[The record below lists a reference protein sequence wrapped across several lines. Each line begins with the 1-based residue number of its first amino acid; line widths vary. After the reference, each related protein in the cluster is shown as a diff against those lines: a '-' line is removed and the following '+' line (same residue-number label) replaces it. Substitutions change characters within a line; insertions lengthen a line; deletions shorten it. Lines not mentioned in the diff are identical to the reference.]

1 MTFRQFA
8 FNNVFRNKRLYIAYF
23 LSSLFTVTVFFTFAN
38 FAFHPAFI
46 DGNIRSDVMKG
57 MSVAGAIIYIF
68 SFFFILYSMSS
79 FLQSRKKEFG
89 ILVIQGM
96 SSRQIRKMVFLENM
110 LIGLF
115 ATLFGIGL
123 GVVFSKAIL
132 LVAENVLVLDAAL
145 SFYLPWQAVLITF
158 VSFIVLFFFISIF
171 VTFVL
176 RTNKLTK
183 LIKSEKMGKSE
194 PKFSIILV
202 LFSIILLAIGY
213 GVSVTVKG
221 TGVIVAL
228 VPVVFIVTIGTY
240 LFFTQLSV
248 FVIRRLKMK
257 KSLFWKK
264 TNMILFSDLSYRMK
278 DNARVFFM
286 VAIISTVAFT
296 AIGTL
301 VSLNT
306 VLTKGMIESNPT
318 SFSYAGFEDEP
329 KEEALEDGEKIEAI
343 FKDHQLTLDRVEAEL
358 NYYSF
363 TNGEQESVLIIKES
377 DYNTYADFNNYET
390 VEVAQGEAIEPKV
403 NEYYYSPQLD
413 EIVFADSELTLP
425 VKRNVESVLPQVM
438 PATAYYIVSDE
449 TYEQLPNPMESR
461 YIIDW
466 NVRDGAEDDVIAAGE
481 ELEEKFLYN
490 VTAIDFMVYSV
501 KMIYSPI
508 MLVGLFIGV
517 IFFVS
522 AGSFLY
528 FRLYQDLEEDKQK
541 FRAISKIGLTAKEM
555 RQVISR
561 QTAILF
567 FTPIVVALA
576 HGAIALTALSRFFD
590 YNLTQDAIIVLSGFA
605 IIQIVYYLIVRYF
618 YTKQI
623 ENAVR

>member
-8 FNNVFRNKRLYIAYF
+8 FNNVFRNKRLYMAYF

-46 DGNIRSDVMKG
+46 DGNIRSDVIVAP
-57 MSVAGAIIYIF
+57 SVAGAIIYIF

-96 SSRQIRKMVFLENM
+96 SSRQIRKMFFLENM

-377 DYNTYADFNNYET
+377 DYNTYADFNDYET

>member
-1 MTFRQFA
+1 
-8 FNNVFRNKRLYIAYF
+8 
-23 LSSLFTVTVFFTFAN
+23 
-38 FAFHPAFI
+38 
-46 DGNIRSDVMKG
+46 
-57 MSVAGAIIYIF
+57 
-68 SFFFILYSMSS
+68 
-79 FLQSRKKEFG
+79 
-89 ILVIQGM
+89 
-96 SSRQIRKMVFLENM
+96 
-110 LIGLF
+110 
-115 ATLFGIGL
+115 
-123 GVVFSKAIL
+123 
-132 LVAENVLVLDAAL
+132 
-145 SFYLPWQAVLITF
+145 LPWQAVLITF
-158 VSFIVLFFFISIF
+158 VSFIVLFFFSSIF

-425 VKRNVESVLPQVM
+425 VKRNVESVLPQFM

-590 YNLTQDAIIVLSGFA
+590 YN
-605 IIQIVYYLIVRYF
+605 
-618 YTKQI
+618 
-623 ENAVR
+623 